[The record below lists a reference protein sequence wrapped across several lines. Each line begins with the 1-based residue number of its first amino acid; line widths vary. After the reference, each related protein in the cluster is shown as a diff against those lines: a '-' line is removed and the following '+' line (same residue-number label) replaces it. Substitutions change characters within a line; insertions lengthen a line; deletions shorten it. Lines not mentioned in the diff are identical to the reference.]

1 MEIAVDVRG
10 EDATTGRTWPCV
22 SGFLTFVAFKDGK
35 PAPVPPLLVE
45 TAEERAEL
53 EAAITRRKQRLER
66 RTPR

>member
-1 MEIAVDVRG
+1 M
-10 EDATTGRTWPCV
+10 

-35 PAPVPPLLVE
+35 PAPVPQLLVE

-53 EAAITRRKQRLER
+53 EAAIARRKQRLER